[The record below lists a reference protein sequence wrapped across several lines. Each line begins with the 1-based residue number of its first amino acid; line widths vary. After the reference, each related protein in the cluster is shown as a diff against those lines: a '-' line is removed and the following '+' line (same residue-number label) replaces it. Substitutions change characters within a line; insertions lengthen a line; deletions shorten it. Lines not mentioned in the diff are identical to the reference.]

1 MILTIMMVMVITMT
15 MRVVM
20 VMVMTMMMVAE
31 METKMMM
38 GSMGRLALSGQRS
51 IETDRSIQGCIALNW
66 YLVHFTRGGC

>member
-1 MILTIMMVMVITMT
+1 MILTIMMVMVMTMT

-51 IETDRSIQGCIALNW
+51 IEMDGTSQGCIALNW
-66 YLVHFTRGGC
+66 SAMYCNAM